1 MDCKLSPTVSVES
14 VWIEEWPV
22 VKVSAVIEG
31 VFSDLLKDEELSKYI
46 RAVCILSIYDPSSRA
61 TLVPPEAWLETNKHW
76 GDIEWYTSL
85 GWDKYLRAEKVFP
98 TNDTVFTFE
107 EENSLEL
114 IVDPTDDPETTK
126 RNWSEAY
133 LSYFTYIQV
142 DTQQMAEDFNITI
155 ADEYK
160 GMAGDYETG
169 VIMIGGVVVDPADRS
184 FDVQDLRNPVEAEP
198 VFDACVVEYDPSQAT
213 EGETT
218 DVDTPGDFKTAPKI
232 NTTFG
237 TLSKVE
243 REDNIDEGEVEGA
256 TMGEQ
261 SGQ

>member
-1 MDCKLSPTVSVES
+1 MECKLSPTVSVES
-14 VWIEEWPV
+14 VWLEEWPY
-22 VKVSAVIEG
+22 VKVSVVISD
-31 VFSDLLKDEELSKYI
+31 VFSTFLKDEELSKYI

-61 TLVPPEAWLETNKHW
+61 MLVPPEAWLETNKHW

-85 GWDKYLRAEKVFP
+85 GWDEFLRAEKVFP
-98 TNDTVFTFE
+98 TNDTVFE
-107 EENSLEL
+107 LNIESL
-114 IVDPTDDPETTK
+114 IDPTDDVETTK
-126 RNWSEAY
+126 KNWSTAY

-169 VIMIGGVVVDPADRS
+169 VIMIGGVVVDADARS
-184 FDVQDLRNPVEAEP
+184 FDVQDLREAVEEEP
-198 VFDACVVEYDPSQAT
+198 VDDACGAEYDPSQAT

-243 REDNIDEGEVEGA
+243 REDNIDEGDVESN
-256 TMGEQ
+256 TMGEKQ
-261 SGQ
+261 

>member
-243 REDNIDEGEVEGA
+243 REDNIDEGDVESN
-256 TMGEQ
+256 TMGEKQ
-261 SGQ
+261 